1 MPLDVFAALGA
12 LVRAEA
18 VRTKK
23 VPAPTPAEEPAT
35 PQPDSQ
41 APPPAEPPEAVAAE
55 PPQAVTAV
63 PRPARRGLLARLVQ
77 KLTTLFG

>member
-23 VPAPTPAEEPAT
+23 VPAPTPSDEAT
-35 PQPDSQ
+35 TPRPH
-41 APPPAEPPEAVAAE
+41 PPARPRTEPP
-55 PPQAVTAV
+55 TAV
-63 PRPARRGLLARLVQ
+63 PAPVPPPRKGLLARMRK
-77 KLTTLFG
+77 KLRTLFG

>member
-23 VPAPTPAEEPAT
+23 VPAPTPADEATTPRPRTPAR
-35 PQPDSQ
+35 PQ
-41 APPPAEPPEAVAAE
+41 AEPP
-55 PPQAVTAV
+55 TAV
-63 PRPARRGLLARLVQ
+63 PAPVPPARKGLLARMRQ